1 MAFLSRSPPSTCTG
15 VSHQFSLKEHFMSK
29 RSSTSSEGARNGRLG
44 VGSST
49 TRISCDSSGAR
60 GSSSSAGGEHH
71 RDHHHQR
78 GDEMKT
84 DAIKEERA
92 QQQRGLGSVDEDQ
105 LLEEHK
111 REMMRNSYV
120 DAPFSRANEFDGGD
134 DRRDDVETG
143 GSVVAE

>member
-49 TRISCDSSGAR
+49 TRISCDPSGAR

-111 REMMRNSYV
+111 REMMRNSLRGR
-120 DAPFSRANEFDGGD
+120 AISRANEFDGGD